1 MLENL
6 HVHNFFESIRGH
18 PSYPELKEKQTSV
31 ERDSKSALS
40 SLRLKY
46 IRKTS
51 PTMAENWQR
60 LIMGYQEKMELV
72 GGLLIRGE
80 GEPLAGCSP
89 RPQRYLQKKKNG
101 KGTEELG
108 CLGKADGTWM
118 PTLGNTRNVNVI
130 LDPTLWAESFTDLGK
145 RQQILP
151 RLGHWW
157 KCISGGRNR
166 KMLSVQGQD
175 KNTCCSQN
183 QNWWEAGILMT
194 PWTQCVP
201 KIEA

>member
-46 IRKTS
+46 IRKNS
-51 PTMAENWQR
+51 STMAENWQR

-89 RPQRYLQKKKNG
+89 RPQRYLKKKKWERHWGAGLLG
-101 KGTEELG
+101 KGRWNMNANHGEH
-108 CLGKADGTWM
+108 W
-118 PTLGNTRNVNVI
+118 
-130 LDPTLWAESFTDLGK
+130 K
-145 RQQILP
+145 RQCHPWPHSVGWKLHSPWKKATNTATFRSLVKMYFSWKKQKNALCPGTGQEYVLLP
-151 RLGHWW
+151 EPELVRSRDSDDAMDTV
-157 KCISGGRNR
+157 C
-166 KMLSVQGQD
+166 
-175 KNTCCSQN
+175 
-183 QNWWEAGILMT
+183 A
-194 PWTQCVP
+194 
-201 KIEA
+201 